1 MQRCVALALACG
13 VQAIRSPD
21 YSDPGRLWNWLKTD
35 GTAAEPSAEPS
46 DSSSSV
52 DDLFKPHKED
62 AHSNPFLDQSHDGS
76 SDLFRPRS
84 SGVDELFKPHRHHHE
99 GGEFE
104 PLSKDDLFKP
114 RDDAPAP
121 HREEEP
127 AESSESSGAGA
138 DMGADSGAQRL
149 FSAGADMGADSGAD
163 SLGGLSG
170 GGGSANS
177 QADGS
182 VVVTV
187 NLDSQFLQKNKK
199 GPDCEC
205 IGKTQGPDCEC
216 IGKAT
221 K

>member
-1 MQRCVALALACG
+1 MQLSCR
-13 VQAIRSPD
+13 
-21 YSDPGRLWNWLKTD
+21 
-35 GTAAEPSAEPS
+35 
-46 DSSSSV
+46 
-52 DDLFKPHKED
+52 
-62 AHSNPFLDQSHDGS
+62 
-76 SDLFRPRS
+76 
-84 SGVDELFKPHRHHHE
+84 
-99 GGEFE
+99 GEFE

-182 VVVTV
+182 VVRMLRVRS
-187 NLDSQFLQKNKK
+187 LLALA
-199 GPDCEC
+199 GREMRALIC
-205 IGKTQGPDCEC
+205 
-216 IGKAT
+216 
-221 K
+221 